1 MVADLAPQRVLKQLF
16 KDGEDRPVLL
26 AKNEWAL
33 NNIKEKFPD
42 VELLSVAPLG

>member
-1 MVADLAPQRVLKQLF
+1 MLALTEWGRWQ
-16 KDGEDRPVLL
+16 DRPVLL